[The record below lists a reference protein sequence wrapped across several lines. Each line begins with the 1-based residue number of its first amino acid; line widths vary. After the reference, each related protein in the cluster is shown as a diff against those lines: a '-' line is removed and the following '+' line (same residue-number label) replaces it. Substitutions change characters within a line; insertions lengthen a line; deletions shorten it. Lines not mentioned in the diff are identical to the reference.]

1 MRLTPVIANGFLSI
15 WFGRAEGQTSA
26 KVLGTVSPRMSEKK
40 TACCS
45 PPDVECLLKASL
57 SRLNSVPLTTIATN
71 KFHWPKCLTKLD
83 GWTKK
88 QSGKRISSSF
98 PTSSYCGLYWL
109 NTMAIVDE
117 SVTNGRTQFAI
128 IPDSFSYV
136 AQVKMV
142 IADGT

>member
-1 MRLTPVIANGFLSI
+1 MF
-15 WFGRAEGQTSA
+15 AEGIL
-26 KVLGTVSPRMSEKK
+26 KPLELGATDCDCNKQI
-40 TACCS
+40 
-45 PPDVECLLKASL
+45 
-57 SRLNSVPLTTIATN
+57 PLTQMFN
-71 KFHWPKCLTKLD
+71 KTGRLD
-83 GWTKK
+83 KKK